1 MIQYGRDD
9 NDFYIEFKSKS
20 REVGNIR
27 QEFEIRARQL
37 YEEKDNIVLGISGGL
52 DSQVMMHSFLCQGL
66 NVNTSFLYMPGYNDN
81 EYKCIKILDEKYKI
95 KTDIV
100 SINPLDYYDE
110 LKSKSIE
117 YDILSPYTLLH
128 GIYSSFFP
136 IDAVFI
142 QAQGPSLYHNIFT
155 NKTTKETV
163 FQTSY
168 YEDTVSRRRAFDMY
182 ERKNN
187 SLLWADFSEHL
198 LSLMNDDIFITALC
212 ISDYWTDNKSQQ
224 SFETRKGIIKRDT
237 SYDKYIKPFIF
248 GKYWKNELLYFPKDT
263 GFNILIHEFKDFGLD
278 MVVEDNQY
286 SFTYHDKIKKNSVL
300 IPINELY
307 NLLNSNK
314 NISEKYYLGNKK

>member
-9 NDFYIEFKSKS
+9 NDFYIQFKSKS

-37 YEEKDNIVLGISGGL
+37 YEENNNIVLGISGGL
-52 DSQVMMHSFLCQGL
+52 DSQVMMHSFFSQGL
-66 NVNTSFLYMPGYNDN
+66 NVKTSFMHIPNCNDN
-81 EYKCIKILDEKYKI
+81 EYSYIKKLEEKYKI

-100 SINPLDYYDE
+100 TINPLDYYDE

-117 YDILSPYTLLH
+117 YDIMSPYSLLH
-128 GIYSSFFP
+128 GIYSNFFP
-136 IDAVFI
+136 SDCVFI
-142 QAQGPSLYHNIFT
+142 QSQGPSLYHNMFT
-155 NKTTKETV
+155 NINTKETF

-198 LSLMNDDIFITALC
+198 LSLMNDDIFVTALC
-212 ISDYWTDNKSQQ
+212 ISNYWTDNKSQQ

-248 GKYWKNELLYFPKDT
+248 GKYWKNELFYFPKFS
-263 GFNILIHEFKDFGLD
+263 GLEKIMPEFKDFGLD
-278 MVVEDNQY
+278 MIVENNQY
-286 SFTYHDKIKKNSVL
+286 SFTYNDKIKKNSVL

-307 NLLNSNK
+307 NLLNSNE

>member
-9 NDFYIEFKSKS
+9 NNFYIEFKSKT

-52 DSQVMMHSFLCQGL
+52 DSQVMMHSFFSQGL
-66 NVNTSFLYMPGYNDN
+66 NVKTSFMHIPNCNDN
-81 EYKCIKILDEKYKI
+81 EYSYIKKLEEKYKI

-117 YDILSPYTLLH
+117 YDIMSPYSLLH
-128 GIYSSFFP
+128 GIYSNFFP
-136 IDAVFI
+136 SDCVFI
-142 QAQGPSLYHNIFT
+142 QSQGPSLYHNMFT
-155 NKTTKETV
+155 NINTKETF

-248 GKYWKNELLYFPKDT
+248 GKYWKNELLYFPKFS
-263 GFNILIHEFKDFGLD
+263 GLEKIMPEFKDFGLD
-278 MVVEDNQY
+278 MVVENNQY
-286 SFTYHDKIKKNSVL
+286 SFTYNDKIKKNSVL

-307 NLLNSNK
+307 NLLNSNE
-314 NISEKYYLGNKK
+314 NISKKYYLGNKK